1 MKNQRVLKAIYGAAI
16 VFLVLYA
23 VAVLI
28 YLSVVHGAGAA
39 TSNLFALGLVCA
51 AFCGVTVLS
60 YFMTKHSQIRKLSER
75 ETEMEESAPAEDK
88 TPGKRV
94 KGIAFMVFGVCLA
107 ISAFLVVW
115 AVTGLGVS
123 AGLKELSGGGYVKTR
138 ATVVQAVQDGKEL
151 DKLIYEYTAED
162 GVTYRSLGEAS
173 FGGIEFKAG
182 KQVTLYYSAENPR
195 VTASLSVPV
204 FLLLGAFLFLVGGV
218 AAAVLSVG
226 AKKRN
231 NAGGYILFT
240 FFLLFGIGFYVAGG
254 LASGLNVLELSLS
267 GAGYYGIT
275 VFMLLGGSLD
285 LLGLVGYIKKRI
297 AGGSEQA
304 NESADGVRKL

>member
-60 YFMTKHSQIRKLSER
+60 YFMTKHSQIRKLSE
-75 ETEMEESAPAEDK
+75 AEDK
-88 TPGKRV
+88 TPEKRV

-151 DKLIYEYTAED
+151 DKLIYEYASED
-162 GVTYRSLGEAS
+162 GVTYRSLVEAS

-204 FLLLGAFLFLVGGV
+204 FLLLGAFLFLVGGI
-218 AAAVLSVG
+218 AATVLSVG

-231 NAGGYILFT
+231 NAGGYIVFT

-267 GAGYYGIT
+267 RAGYYGIT

-285 LLGLVGYIKKRI
+285 LLGLIGYIKKRI

>member
-60 YFMTKHSQIRKLSER
+60 YFMTKHSQIRKLSE
-75 ETEMEESAPAEDK
+75 AEDK
-88 TPGKRV
+88 TPEKRI

-173 FGGIEFKAG
+173 FGGIKFKAG

-226 AKKRN
+226 AKRRN
-231 NAGGYILFT
+231 NAGGYIVFT

-285 LLGLVGYIKKRI
+285 LLGLIGYIKKRI

>member
-16 VFLVLYA
+16 VFLVSYA

-60 YFMTKHSQIRKLSER
+60 YFMTKHSQIRKLSE
-75 ETEMEESAPAEDK
+75 AEDK
-88 TPGKRV
+88 TPEKRV

-107 ISAFLVVW
+107 ISAFLIVW

-204 FLLLGAFLFLVGGV
+204 FLLLGAFLFLVGGI
-218 AAAVLSVG
+218 AATVLSVG
-226 AKKRN
+226 AKRRN
-231 NAGGYILFT
+231 NAGGYVVFT

-275 VFMLLGGSLD
+275 VFMLLGGLLD
-285 LLGLVGYIKKRI
+285 VLGLIGYIKKRI

>member
-16 VFLVLYA
+16 VFLVSYA

-60 YFMTKHSQIRKLSER
+60 YFMTKHSQIRKLSE
-75 ETEMEESAPAEDK
+75 AEDK
-88 TPGKRV
+88 TPEKRV

-107 ISAFLVVW
+107 ISAFLIVW

-204 FLLLGAFLFLVGGV
+204 FLLLGAFLFLVGGI
-218 AAAVLSVG
+218 AATVLSVG
-226 AKKRN
+226 AKRRN
-231 NAGGYILFT
+231 NAGGYVVFT

-275 VFMLLGGSLD
+275 VFMLLGGLLD
-285 LLGLVGYIKKRI
+285 LLGLIGYIKKRI

>member
-1 MKNQRVLKAIYGAAI
+1 M
-16 VFLVLYA
+16 
-23 VAVLI
+23 
-28 YLSVVHGAGAA
+28 
-39 TSNLFALGLVCA
+39 
-51 AFCGVTVLS
+51 
-60 YFMTKHSQIRKLSER
+60 
-75 ETEMEESAPAEDK
+75 
-88 TPGKRV
+88 
-94 KGIAFMVFGVCLA
+94 
-107 ISAFLVVW
+107 
-115 AVTGLGVS
+115 
-123 AGLKELSGGGYVKTR
+123 
-138 ATVVQAVQDGKEL
+138 QAVQDGKEL

-204 FLLLGAFLFLVGGV
+204 FLLLGAFLFLVGGI
-218 AAAVLSVG
+218 AATVLSVG
-226 AKKRN
+226 AKRRN
-231 NAGGYILFT
+231 NAGGYVVFT

-275 VFMLLGGSLD
+275 VFMLLGGLLD
-285 LLGLVGYIKKRI
+285 LLGLIGYIKKRL

>member
-16 VFLVLYA
+16 VFLVSYA

-60 YFMTKHSQIRKLSER
+60 YFMTKHSQIRKLSE
-75 ETEMEESAPAEDK
+75 AEDK
-88 TPGKRV
+88 TPEKRV
-94 KGIAFMVFGVCLA
+94 KGIAFMVFGVCMA
-107 ISAFLVVW
+107 ISAFLIVW

-204 FLLLGAFLFLVGGV
+204 FLLLGAFLFLVGGI
-218 AAAVLSVG
+218 AATVLSVG
-226 AKKRN
+226 AKRRN
-231 NAGGYILFT
+231 NAGGYVVFT

-275 VFMLLGGSLD
+275 VFMLLGGLLD
-285 LLGLVGYIKKRI
+285 LLGLIGYIKKRI